1 MYAFDHLQDLPPKG
15 NVEEVTKYCLELSE
29 AENEQLNNDDVL
41 GWWRVHATHFP
52 SLSILARKY
61 LCIPAT
67 SASSERSFSTAGRIV
82 EKRRTS
88 LSAEIVDSLLVLHDN

>member
-1 MYAFDHLQDLPPKG
+1 M
-15 NVEEVTKYCLELSE
+15 ELAE
-29 AENEQLNNDDVL
+29 AENEQLNKDDVL
-41 GWWRVHATHFP
+41 GWQRDHATHFP